1 MTLLDRDS
9 LLADTSTH
17 GLTWC
22 RAYTQLVDD
31 WVRGLFVE
39 AGAAST
45 GVALVAV
52 GGYGRGELCPQSD
65 IDLLLLHQ
73 GNADIASVAEGL
85 WYPIWDAGLKL
96 GHSVRTPKEALALAA
111 SDLDTA
117 TSLLD
122 VRHLAGD
129 GLLTKRL
136 ADDAS
141 ALWRKRS
148 RTWLAEQGE
157 RVAARQRRA
166 GEVAFLLEPD
176 LKEGRGGLRD
186 VHAIRWADAADRVMF
201 EGDDAVL
208 EAAYAVLLDVRVELH
223 RSTGRA
229 GDTLLLQ
236 EQDRVAEVLGDSDA
250 DALMQRVATAART
263 IAWRSDEV
271 WDRTLAAL
279 KGGLRWRS
287 SRDRPLDPGIV
298 LRDGRVTI
306 TSEADPAGDPTLAL
320 RVAAHAADLGVRI
333 ERGSLQR
340 LAESPPPRPDPWP
353 PVARRAL
360 VDLLAAGPT
369 AIPVIESMDQ
379 VGLWVH
385 LLPEWAPNRCRP
397 QRNALH
403 RFTVDRHLWEA
414 AVEASALVDRV
425 TRPDLLLLGALLHDI
440 GKGYP
445 GDHSVTG
452 VEIVGGLGP
461 RLGLAS
467 DEVAALQTLVRHHLL
482 LPDIATRRDL
492 SDPATVRFVADQVG
506 SLDVLHL
513 LAALTEADSI
523 ATGPAAWGSWKAELM
538 GELVHRVSIALGAVE
553 PPGVERREFP
563 TPEDLVLADAGEQQ
577 IVASDDRLLV
587 VAPDRPG
594 LFSRVAGA
602 LSLRGLDVLEA
613 AAYTHSNGM
622 ALESFRVES
631 STSPTIAWDRVVLD
645 VEAALAGRLALQSRL
660 EERARVYGRQASSSA
675 TEPVVRFDNEM
686 TETATV
692 IEVHTS
698 DAIGLLYRV
707 TRALADLDL
716 DIRSAKIS
724 TLGREVVDAFY
735 VVGTDGRPITDPE
748 HLVEIERAIV
758 HALC

>member
-1 MTLLDRDS
+1 MTVLDREP
-9 LLADTSTH
+9 LVADTSKR
-17 GLTWC
+17 GLAWC

-31 WVRGLFVE
+31 WVHGLFVQ
-39 AGAAST
+39 AGAPSA

-52 GGYGRGELCPQSD
+52 GGYGRAELCPQSD

-73 GNADIASVAEGL
+73 GGAEIASVAERL

-129 GLLTKRL
+129 ATLTKRL
-136 ADDAS
+136 AEDAS

-148 RTWLAEQGE
+148 RTWLAEQAD
-157 RVAARQRRA
+157 RVAARQRKA

-186 VHAIRWADAADRVMF
+186 VHAIRWADAADRVLF

-208 EAAYAVLLDVRVELH
+208 EAAYAVLLEARVELH

-229 GDTLLLQ
+229 DDTLLLQ
-236 EQDRVAEVLGDSDA
+236 EQDRVAEVLGDADA
-250 DALMQRVATAART
+250 DALMRRIATAART

-287 SRDRPLDPGIV
+287 SRDRPHDPGIV
-298 LRDGRVTI
+298 LRDGRVAI
-306 TSEADPAGDPTLAL
+306 TSEADPTGDPTLGL
-320 RVAAHAADLGVRI
+320 RVAAHAAELGVRI

-340 LAESPPPRPDPWP
+340 LAESPPVMPDPWP
-353 PVARRAL
+353 PEALRAL
-360 VDLLAAGPT
+360 VDLLAAGPA
-369 AIPVIESMDQ
+369 AIPVIESLDQ

-414 AVEASALVDRV
+414 AVEASQLVDRV
-425 TRPDLLLLGALLHDI
+425 GRPDLLLLGALLHDV

-452 VEIVGGLGP
+452 VELVGTLGP
-461 RLGLAS
+461 RIGL
-467 DEVAALQTLVRHHLL
+467 DPDDVGVLQLLVRHHLL
-482 LPDIATRRDL
+482 LPDVATRRDL
-492 SDPATVRFVADQVG
+492 SDPATIRFVADQVG
-506 SLDVLHL
+506 SLEALRL
-513 LAALTEADSI
+513 LGALGEADSI

-538 GELVHRVSIALGAVE
+538 GELVHRTSVALGAVE
-553 PPGVERREFP
+553 PPGVEVREFP
-563 TPEDLVLADAGEQQ
+563 TAEDLVLAEAGEQQ
-577 IVASDDRLLV
+577 VIANDDRLLV
-587 VAPDRPG
+587 VARDRPG

-613 AAYTHSNGM
+613 AAYTHTNGM

-631 STSPTIAWDRVVLD
+631 STSPTITWDRVVHD

-660 EERARVYGRQASSSA
+660 EERARIYGRLTAPPA
-675 TEPVVRFDNEM
+675 AEPAVRFDNEM
-686 TETATV
+686 TDTATV
-692 IEVHTS
+692 IEVHAT
-698 DAIGLLYRV
+698 DAIGLLYRI

-748 HLVEIERAIV
+748 HLVEIERAV
-758 HALC
+758 LHALC